1 MDLLDRARELATSL
15 PEHTE
20 AHDRER
26 QLAPDVVAALRGGGF
41 LQVLLPAELGGHAL
55 AADRYVEVLATLAA
69 GDAATAWC
77 VMTAS
82 TSTLLAGY
90 LDRGE
95 AERLWTGQAPFLAGV
110 FAPGGRAR
118 VDRDG
123 VVLSG
128 RWPYASGCRH
138 ADWVAVGAL
147 LDDGGGPRHVIGFL
161 PADDAALRVVDNWDT
176 LGLRG
181 TGSHDLVAD
190 EARLPRA
197 RITSVFERTPWLD
210 GPLARVPLFGLLATG
225 VAACGLGVASR
236 AVSTVGAQLAAARE
250 SPGSS
255 TLARHGALVARL
267 GAARA
272 YLVDAAARAQR
283 AAEAGPVGGATR
295 GELRLAAA
303 HVAAACVEVARDA
316 FHLGGGA
323 AVRAG
328 HPLQRA
334 LRDAEMVLTHRMVAE
349 KVVPAATR
357 AVLGLGPVPP
367 DL

>member
-1 MDLLDRARELATSL
+1 MELLDRARALAASL
-15 PEHTE
+15 SAHTE
-20 AHDRER
+20 AHDRAC
-26 QLAPDVVAALRGGGF
+26 QLVPEVVTALRAGGF

-55 AADRYVEVLATLAA
+55 AADAYVEVLATLAE

-90 LDRGE
+90 LARAE
-95 AERLWTGQAPFLAGV
+95 AEALWRDEPPFLAGV
-110 FAPGGRAR
+110 FAPGGRAT
-118 VDRDG
+118 RDG
-123 VVLSG
+123 DHVTLSG

-138 ADWVAVGAL
+138 AQWIAVGAL
-147 LDDGGGPRHVIGFL
+147 LDEGAGPRHVVGFL
-161 PADDAALRVVDNWDT
+161 PADDPALRIIDTWDT

-181 TGSHDLVAD
+181 TGSHDVVVDA
-190 EARLPRA
+190 ARLA
-197 RITSVFERTPWLD
+197 ATRITSVFERRPWID
-210 GPLARVPLFGLLATG
+210 GALARVPLFGLLAAG
-225 VAACGLGVASR
+225 VAACGLGIA
-236 AVSTVGAQLAAARE
+236 AGAAATAGAQLRAARE
-250 SPGSS
+250 APGSS
-255 TLARHGALVARL
+255 TLARHGALLARL
-267 GAARA
+267 GAARDHLIA
-272 YLVDAAARAQR
+272 AAARAQR
-283 AAEAGPVGGATR
+283 AAEAGPVEPAAR
-295 GELRLAAA
+295 GLLRLAAA
-303 HVAAACVEVARDA
+303 HVAAECVAVAREA

-323 AVRAG
+323 AVRVG